1 MTSLIVIVTS
11 AVDLVDSSR
20 PDCETNECEIS
31 STTVAWHAH
40 CTPGSFP
47 LVGSLARTSYFAGCR
62 RGLLCSATCA
72 TVQLCNERLL
82 AQPFSHHCATLE
94 GPSAPKWGG
103 SQCNSGSAAA
113 DGWAECLHCG
123 LASYSRNPA
132 ISLCQGCSKLLCA
145 RPVQREWHRQGGQVD
160 GHLGGECRRGM
171 GLGLTLESCFTTV
184 SKASPCGAPRTA

>member
-1 MTSLIVIVTS
+1 MLGWIRFGQVSLVTWYSCWLNVGGSSLTSLIVIVTS

-62 RGLLCSATCA
+62 RGLLCSPTCA
-72 TVQLCNERLL
+72 TVQLCNERFL

-103 SQCNSGSAAA
+103 QPMQFRQCSSG
-113 DGWAECLHCG
+113 
-123 LASYSRNPA
+123 R
-132 ISLCQGCSKLLCA
+132 
-145 RPVQREWHRQGGQVD
+145 
-160 GHLGGECRRGM
+160 M
-171 GLGLTLESCFTTV
+171 GRVLTLQACLIF
-184 SKASPCGAPRTA
+184 A